1 MQAARYSRMAHPSFL
16 DYRRRLKR
24 SARSLRRDPT
34 PAERKLW
41 FEFLRDLPLRF
52 SRQKPLGNYIADF
65 YCASRLLIIE
75 VDGDSHFTEAGAA
88 YDDRRNAALEAQ
100 GPRII
105 RFTNFEVMQEFEA
118 VCQRIRDA
126 LKI

>member
-1 MQAARYSRMAHPSFL
+1 MAHPSFL
-16 DYRRRLKR
+16 DYRRRRKR

-75 VDGDSHFTEAGAA
+75 VDGDSHFTNPGEA
-88 YDDRRNAALEAQ
+88 YDARRNTALEAQ
-100 GPRII
+100 GVRII
-105 RFTNFEVMQEFEA
+105 RFTNLEVMEQFEA
-118 VCQRIRDA
+118 VCQGVRDA